1 MTGVTSVGGASNS
14 ELIQMLQELARK
26 RAEQAEAS
34 RSSQLGQSGGAD
46 RASFEDC
53 FEQALLSAGLDASKL
68 EEVQAEIK
76 SAVSEAV
83 SGSDGSTDPR
93 EAARQAID
101 STLEKYGVDT
111 AQLRESMD
119 AMRPQGPPPGGGP
132 GGPGGPGGAGGP
144 GGGIAEALDALGV
157 DSSKT
162 DEIHSAIESAIES
175 ARSTDGSDDREAVK
189 SAVHE
194 VLDGYGI
201 DSAAFDAQMEAG
213 RAAPGQGSAMMGG
226 LAQGASLLSFL
237 NESGLSA
244 SSSNWLLGL
253 MQLVD
258 VQA

>member
-1 MTGVTSVGGASNS
+1 
-14 ELIQMLQELARK
+14 
-26 RAEQAEAS
+26 
-34 RSSQLGQSGGAD
+34 
-46 RASFEDC
+46 
-53 FEQALLSAGLDASKL
+53 LSAGLDASKL

-111 AQLRESMD
+111 AQLKESMD
-119 AMRPQGPPPGGGP
+119 AMRPQGPPGGGP
-132 GGPGGPGGAGGP
+132 GGPGGPGSAGGP

-162 DEIHSAIESAIES
+162 DEIQSAIESAIES

-213 RAAPGQGSAMMGG
+213 RAGPGEGRGMGGG

-237 NESGLSA
+237 NESGSSA